1 MQTHA
6 NGAKSILSRAP
17 SATLDEHSEKVV
29 PALPSSE
36 PEVVRIILSAFVA
49 DPAARWMYP
58 EESEYQTYFLA
69 FVRAFAGAAFL
80 TGSAH
85 VVGSGSGAALWLP
98 PGNHPDDHEL
108 AGLIGRSIPAW
119 RRGAVFSVFEEMGRY
134 HPLDPHWHLPLIGVE
149 PSEHRRGLGSSLLR
163 HGLRI
168 CDEQRLP
175 AYLESSH
182 PDNIPLYQR
191 HGFEILGTIQVDS
204 SPPITP
210 MLRRASACSRRRVSK
225 LEVRRSN

>member
-1 MQTHA
+1 VFQAALQIGRCNKCGIVSHA
-6 NGAKSILSRAP
+6 RLPCRERLGKQRRALHAFPVRVRSIGSFGRP
-17 SATLDEHSEKVV
+17 WWSGQ
-29 PALPSSE
+29 PSSRRSLCGG
-36 PEVVRIILSAFVA
+36 VRIILSAFVA

-108 AGLIGRSIPAW
+108 AGLIGRSVPAW

-149 PSEHRRGLGSSLLR
+149 PSEHRR
-163 HGLRI
+163 
-168 CDEQRLP
+168 
-175 AYLESSH
+175 A
-182 PDNIPLYQR
+182 
-191 HGFEILGTIQVDS
+191 
-204 SPPITP
+204 
-210 MLRRASACSRRRVSK
+210 RARNRRR
-225 LEVRRSN
+225 LTSNTPKVA